1 MNIISASNVRYEY
14 TKVNLEGEEKRV
26 LALNDVSLDV
36 KQGEFLSIL
45 GHNGSGKST
54 FAKNINCL
62 LTPTE
67 GTIIV
72 DGLDTK
78 NDENVWEIR
87 KSCGM
92 VFQNPDN
99 QIVATIVESDVAFGL
114 ENMGVPTE
122 EIIQRVDE
130 ALKWVGMEE
139 HRESVPSMLSGGQ
152 KQRVA
157 IAGILAMKPKCV
169 IFDESTAMLDPS
181 GRKEVLETA
190 LMLNKKENITVILIT
205 HYMEEVIFSDRV
217 IVMGDG
223 KIEMEGTPEEIF
235 TQGEKLESLSLT
247 VPLVTKIGNRVK
259 SDKLPR
265 NLLSLEQF
273 EKVLPENTSNKVFDF
288 SDIKDEVEE
297 IKDEVVVDIKNL
309 THIYNRGTTFEST
322 ALDDVNIKINR
333 GEFIGIIGHTGS
345 GKSTL
350 IQHMNLIL
358 KPTAD
363 NSQIIV
369 CGEDILKNKE
379 NLRAVRKKIGLI
391 FQYPEYQLFET
402 SVFLDVA
409 FGCKNLGMNEEE
421 IKKNVKEALDFVGI
435 DERFYDKSP
444 FELSGGQRRKVAIA
458 GVIAMKPEILI
469 LDEPVAGLD
478 PVSRQEL
485 LSNIEEMR
493 QKWGTTIILVSHSM
507 DDVAKMSNRVLVME
521 KGKAIY
527 YDSTKEVFKNT
538 EHLTRIGLEVPT
550 SSQMLEILN
559 KKGYNVPLDI
569 LNVDNVV
576 KIIDRILN
584 DK

>member
-1 MNIISASNVRYEY
+1 MSIVSASNVRYEY
-14 TKVNLEGEEKRV
+14 TKVNLEGEEKKV
-26 LALNDVSLDV
+26 LALDNVNLDI
-36 KQGEFLSIL
+36 KQGEFISIL

-78 NDENVWEIR
+78 DDENVWEIR
-87 KSCGM
+87 KNCGM

-139 HRESVPSMLSGGQ
+139 YRESIPSMLSGGQ

-190 LMLNKKENITVILIT
+190 LMLNKKENITVIIIT
-205 HYMEEVIFSDRV
+205 HYMEEVISSDRV

-223 KIEMEGTPEEIF
+223 KIEMEGTPEEVF
-235 TQGEKLESLSLT
+235 AQGDKLESLSLT
-247 VPLVTKIGNRVK
+247 IPLVTKIGNKVNSEK
-259 SDKLPR
+259 IPK

-273 EKVLPENTSNKVFDF
+273 ENVFPENKDNKVFDF
-288 SDIKDEVEE
+288 SDIKDGVVER
-297 IKDEVVVDIKNL
+297 KDEVVVDIKNL
-309 THIYNRGTTFEST
+309 THTYNRGTTFEAV

-358 KPTAD
+358 KPTD
-363 NSQIIV
+363 FKSEIIV
-369 CGEDILKNKE
+369 CGEDILRNKE

-402 SVFLDVA
+402 TVYDDVA
-409 FGCKNLGMNEEE
+409 FGCKNLGMNQSE
-421 IKKNVKEALDFVGI
+421 INKNVIDALNFVGI

-485 LSNIEEMR
+485 LDNIEEMR

-507 DDVAKMSNRVLVME
+507 DDVAKMSNRIIVME

-527 YDSTKEVFKNT
+527 YDETNEVFKNT
-538 EHLTRIGLEVPT
+538 EHLERIGLEVPT
-550 SSQMLEILN
+550 TSKMLEILKN
-559 KKGYNVPLDI
+559 KGYDVPLDI
-569 LNVDNVV
+569 LSVDNVV
-576 KIIDRILN
+576 RIIDRILM
-584 DK
+584 